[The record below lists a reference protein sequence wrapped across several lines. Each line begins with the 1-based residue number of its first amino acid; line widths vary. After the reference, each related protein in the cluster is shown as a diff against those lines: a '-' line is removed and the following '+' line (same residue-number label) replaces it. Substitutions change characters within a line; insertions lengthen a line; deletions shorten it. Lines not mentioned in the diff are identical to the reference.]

1 MGEGSRYFI
10 SHLWQ
15 SIRSFGDY
23 RVICILSNVY
33 KTYLYIFFL
42 DNKDENDKVDYP
54 NENKIVLNETW
65 MTLYLEKEQQM
76 NMKRLD
82 QQETLLNI
90 TERLLDKLHNELD

>member
-15 SIRSFGDY
+15 SIRSFC

-42 DNKDENDKVDYP
+42 DNKDGNEKIDYL
-54 NENKIVLNETW
+54 NENMIVLNETW

>member
-1 MGEGSRYFI
+1 MAI
-10 SHLWQ
+10 D
-15 SIRSFGDY
+15 SFFC
-23 RVICILSNVY
+23 RVICILSNVN

-42 DNKDENDKVDYP
+42 DNNDENDKIDYP

-82 QQETLLNI
+82 QQEMLLNI
-90 TERLLDKLHNELD
+90 TERLLDKLYN

>member
-23 RVICILSNVY
+23 ICILSNVY

-90 TERLLDKLHNELD
+90 TERLLDKLYNELD